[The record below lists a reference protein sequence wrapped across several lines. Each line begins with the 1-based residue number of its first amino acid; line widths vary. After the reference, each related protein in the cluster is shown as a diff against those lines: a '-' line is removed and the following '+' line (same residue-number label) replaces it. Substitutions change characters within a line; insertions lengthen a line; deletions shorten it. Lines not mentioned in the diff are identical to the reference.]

1 LITRLNCAAPS
12 GKLPSPTTAK
22 LGRGVSRAADEA
34 VTPAVATA
42 VARKSLLLARQRVL
56 LRRSAEDDEGANATT
71 VDAEDRAARRA
82 TKVEQLF
89 ILAIK
94 LFYLI
99 INIQYIPG
107 CSYVLFF
114 YAHSPHL
121 LISLPLT
128 FWWKVQKIIL
138 ARDPAAKDTNHD
150 PPLYYAYPL

>member
-1 LITRLNCAAPS
+1 
-12 GKLPSPTTAK
+12 
-22 LGRGVSRAADEA
+22 
-34 VTPAVATA
+34 VATA

-56 LRRSAEDDEGANATT
+56 LQRSAEDDEGANATT

-99 INIQYIPG
+99 NIQYIPG
-107 CSYVLFF
+107 CSYVLF

-121 LISLPLT
+121 ISSADVL
-128 FWWKVQKIIL
+128 FGGRGVEG
-138 ARDPAAKDTNHD
+138 ANYFGAASGEMRDPAAKDTITMIRRST
-150 PPLYYAYPL
+150 LYYAYPL